1 MTERPPLLVFAD
13 LLYRH
18 EYSLAQRSERM
29 GRFLASGSI
38 DLATAR
44 RLIDEEAKTNPY
56 AQFHAVRFLDLL
68 RALSAVCDRLG
79 VTSPRVLD
87 CGIGPLTRIYRKVIS
102 GIRLQTT
109 GLPRR
114 VPTDEIAQRFDLSC
128 HRYVDLDVE
137 FLGEVMPEWQ
147 GEWDVVV
154 FAEVID
160 LVRASPVEQITD
172 LLSMLR
178 PGGYLIVSTPNALSR
193 GYVARLLT
201 GRLIT
206 TIYQRDKVREGRA
219 EDLHVREYTP
229 LELHEAVAA
238 AGGEIEQEGLFDGY
252 EGGGDREIEHVSG
265 REAMMFIIRRPD

>member
-38 DLATAR
+38 DLSTAR

-114 VPTDEIAQRFDLSC
+114 VPTDEIAQRFDSSC

-137 FLGEVMPEWQ
+137 SLGEVMPEWQ
-147 GEWDVVV
+147 GELDVVV

-206 TIYQRDKVREGRA
+206 TIYQRDKVREGRT

-238 AGGEIEQEGLFDGY
+238 AGGEIEQEGLFDWY

>member
-38 DLATAR
+38 DLSTAR

-114 VPTDEIAQRFDLSC
+114 VPTDEIAQRFDSSC

-137 FLGEVMPEWQ
+137 SLGEVMPEWQ

-238 AGGEIEQEGLFDGY
+238 AGGEIEQEGLFDWY

>member
-114 VPTDEIAQRFDLSC
+114 VPTDEIAQRFDSSC

-137 FLGEVMPEWQ
+137 SLGEVMPEWQ
-147 GEWDVVV
+147 GELDVVV

-206 TIYQRDKVREGRA
+206 TIYQRDKVREGRT

-238 AGGEIEQEGLFDGY
+238 AGGEIEQEGLFDWY

>member
-1 MTERPPLLVFAD
+1 MTERPPLLAFAD

-38 DLATAR
+38 DLAAAR

-56 AQFHAVRFLDLL
+56 AQFHTVRFLDLL

-87 CGIGPLTRIYRKVIS
+87 CGIGPVTRIYRKVIS
-102 GIRLQTT
+102 GISLQTAS
-109 GLPRR
+109 LPRR
-114 VPTDEIAQRFDLSC
+114 VPADETARRFDSSY
-128 HRYVDLDVE
+128 HRYIDLDFE
-137 FLGEVMPEWQ
+137 SLGQAMPEWQ

-154 FAEVID
+154 FAEVIEH
-160 LVRASPVEQITD
+160 VRASPTEQIAD

-193 GYVARLLT
+193 GYVARLMT
-201 GRLIT
+201 GRLLA
-206 TIYQRDKVREGRA
+206 TIYQRDKVREGQA
-219 EDLHVREYTP
+219 HDFHVREYTP
-229 LELHEAVAA
+229 VELHEAVAA
-238 AGGEIEQEGLFDGY
+238 AGGEIEQEGMFDWY
-252 EGGGDREIEHVSG
+252 EGGGDREIQHVSG
-265 REAMMFIIRRPD
+265 RDAMMFIIRRPD

>member
-1 MTERPPLLVFAD
+1 MTERPPLLAFAD

-29 GRFLASGSI
+29 GRFLASASI
-38 DLATAR
+38 DLAAAR
-44 RLIDEEAKTNPY
+44 CLINGEAKTNPY
-56 AQFHAVRFLDLL
+56 AQFHTARFLDLL

-79 VTSPRVLD
+79 AASPRVLD
-87 CGIGPLTRIYRKVIS
+87 CGIGPVTRIYRKVIS

-109 GLPRR
+109 SLPRR
-114 VPTDEIAQRFDLSC
+114 VPADEIAQRFDSSY

-137 FLGEVMPEWQ
+137 ALGQVMPEWQ
-147 GEWDVVV
+147 AAFDVVV
-154 FAEVID
+154 FAELIEQ
-160 LVRASPVEQITD
+160 VRASPVEQIAD

-193 GYVARLLT
+193 GYVARLMT
-201 GRLIT
+201 GRLIA
-206 TIYQRDKVREGRA
+206 TIYQRDKMREGQTH
-219 EDLHVREYTP
+219 DFHVREYTP

-238 AGGEIEQEGLFDGY
+238 AGGEIEQEGLFDWY

-265 REAMMFIIRRPD
+265 RDSMMFIIRRPD